1 MRYVSLTPDERRRM
15 LEAIGVEG
23 IEDLFQCIP
32 ASFRLNRSLD
42 IPDPMA
48 ESALLRYMSSLAQ
61 RNASTD
67 RYSSFLGAGAYNHF
81 VPTVIDSIIS
91 RSEFYT
97 AYTPY
102 QPEISQGTLQALFEY
117 QTLVCQLTAMD
128 VANASLY
135 DGSSAV
141 AEAVLMA
148 TRVTR
153 RNKVLVASTL
163 HPFYRRVLETYVAHA
178 GLEIVSLPCSEKT
191 GRVDPDSIAAAIGDD
206 CAALVIQS
214 PNFFGVIEDLAG
226 ASSSAKARGA
236 LTIAVVT
243 EAISLGLLRPPG
255 ELGADIVAG
264 EGQALGI
271 PLGFG
276 GPYLGLFAT
285 RDQFKRQMPGRLA
298 GQTVDTEGRRGFV
311 LTLSTREQHIRREKA
326 TSNIC
331 TNQGLCALMAAIFMT
346 SLGRVGLREMAEQNV
361 KKAAYLKRL
370 LGERVVF
377 DSPTFNEFVV
387 RCSANP
393 AEINR
398 RLAQRSIVG
407 GLPLGRFFP
416 ERKLEMLVCV
426 TEQNTRAEI
435 EDFAR
440 LFLEENA
447 R

>member
-1 MRYVSLTPDERRRM
+1 MRYVSLTPEERRQM
-15 LEAIGVEG
+15 LEAIGVDRV
-23 IEDLFQCIP
+23 EDLFQCIP
-32 ASFRLNRSLD
+32 DHLRLRQSLD
-42 IPDPMA
+42 VPEPMA
-48 ESALLRYMSSLAQ
+48 ENVLLRYLASLAQ
-61 RNASTD
+61 KNASTD
-67 RYSSFLGAGAYNHF
+67 RHSCFLGAGAYNHF

-117 QTLVCQLTAMD
+117 QTLVCQLTGMD

-148 TRVTR
+148 MRVTR
-153 RNKVLVASTL
+153 RKRVVVSSAL
-163 HPFYRRVLETYVAHA
+163 HPYYRRVLETYVAHS
-178 GLEIVSLPCSEKT
+178 GLQIVTVPFSART
-191 GRVDPDSIAAAIGDD
+191 GRLDLTALDEALGDD
-206 CAALVIQS
+206 SAATVVQS
-214 PNFFGVIEDLAG
+214 PNFLGVIEDLQPL
-226 ASSSAKARGA
+226 SSRSKSKGA

-243 EAISLGLLRPPG
+243 DAVSLGLLRAPG

-285 RDQFKRQMPGRLA
+285 RDDFKRQMPGRLA
-298 GQTVDTEGRRGFV
+298 GQTVDGEGRRGFV

-331 TNQGLCALMAAIFMT
+331 TNQGLCALMAAVFMT
-346 SLGRVGLREMAEQNV
+346 CLGRVGLREMAEQNV
-361 KKAAYLKRL
+361 KKAAYLRRL
-370 LGERVVF
+370 LASHLVF
-377 DSPTFNEFVV
+377 DAPCFNEFVV
-387 RCSANP
+387 RCTGDP
-393 AEINR
+393 VELNR
-398 RLAQRSIVG
+398 RLAQRGIIG

-416 ERKLEMLVCV
+416 ERMNEMLICV

-435 EDFAR
+435 DDFAR
-440 LFLEENA
+440 FFLENNA
-447 R
+447 